1 MNYITC
7 TCIDEVYIDSTME
20 CCQGV
25 NILSEE
31 YKGSMRFLDLISIS
45 MELMHCDTLGIYFLS
60 PTNEQLNCCQI
71 AFYII

>member
-25 NILSEE
+25 NVSSEE
-31 YKGSMRFLDLISIS
+31 YKV
-45 MELMHCDTLGIYFLS
+45 
-60 PTNEQLNCCQI
+60 P
-71 AFYII
+71 